1 MKTKLTKKMIT
12 GGLMSVFIFS
22 SLYIAVSWTSQEK
35 AKIVKIEPY
44 RFSVVFN
51 DFLRKFQSNFP
62 KKPPSPPEKGEFE
75 TSSEY
80 EIRKKNWENNYE
92 KAVADYRENFSK
104 TVPVFE
110 LYDLEFKFSRYNADM
125 GCFGN
130 VKSSRFDVF
139 GLSPI
144 CDGHEI
150 DTSCNYGPLERYANI
165 TIDNVCINREK
176 AKALKSITS
185 KLRMRVGFQLIPPYP
200 KNTRGKLKYFFHH
213 VSIYDKTTGKT
224 LFTITDLP
232 LIGIRHGE

>member
-12 GGLMSVFIFS
+12 EGLMSVFIFS
-22 SLYIAVSWTSQEK
+22 FLCINISWASQEK

-44 RFSVVFN
+44 RFSAVFN
-51 DFLRKFQSNFP
+51 DFLKKFQSNFP

-80 EIRKKNWENNYE
+80 ETRRKNWENNYE
-92 KAVADYRENFSK
+92 KAVANYRENFSK

-110 LYDLEFKFSRYNADM
+110 LYDLEFKFSRYNADK

-130 VKSSRFDVF
+130 VKSSRFKVDGF
-139 GLSPI
+139 NPI

-150 DTSCNYGPLERYANI
+150 DTSCYYGPMERYTHI
-165 TIDNVCINREK
+165 KIDNVCINREK
-176 AKALKSITS
+176 AKALKSITF

-200 KNTRGKLKYFFHH
+200 KGTRGKLKYFFHH

-224 LFTITDLP
+224 LFTITDQP
-232 LIGIRHGE
+232 LTGIKHGE